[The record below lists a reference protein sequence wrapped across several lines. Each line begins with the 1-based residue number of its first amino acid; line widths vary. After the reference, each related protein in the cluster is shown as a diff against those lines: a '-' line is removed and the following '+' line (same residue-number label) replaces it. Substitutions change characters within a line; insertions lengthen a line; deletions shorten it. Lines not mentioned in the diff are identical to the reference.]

1 MKKHNAE
8 KFALYLLLALFV
20 IVFLFPIYWAVTTSF
35 KTPGQIMKVPP
46 EFFPSNWNLQNYVEI
61 FTKHQIGTYFINSLI
76 VAVTTT
82 LCAIM
87 VATFAGYGFSRF
99 KFRGRAFW
107 QYAII
112 VIRMVPGLVF
122 IIPYYIIFQKLGIL
136 DTLFGLII
144 VYITAALPLAIWL
157 FMGFF
162 DELPTEMFEAA
173 KIDGCSEFGTYW
185 RIALPLIV
193 PGIVVAAILVFLAA
207 YNEFSL
213 SLVLIFTDQNKTLPL
228 GISGMIQLQKDTPFG
243 TLAAAGT
250 IAFIPAL
257 VLALTTQKYVQAGI
271 TAGAVKG

>member
-46 EFFPSNWNLQNYVEI
+46 EFFPSNWNLQNYVEV
-61 FTKHQIGTYFINSLI
+61 FTKHQIGTYFINSLV

-82 LCAIM
+82 LCAII

-112 VIRMVPGLVF
+112 VMRMVPGLVF

>member
-1 MKKHNAE
+1 MKKNSVE
-8 KFALYLLLALFV
+8 KIVLYLLLAFFV
-20 IVFLFPIYWAVTTSF
+20 ILFLFPIYWAITTSF
-35 KTPGQIMKVPP
+35 KSTGQIMKVPP
-46 EFFPSNWNLQNYVEI
+46 EFIPSKWVLQNYIEV
-61 FTKHQIGTYFINSLI
+61 FTKHQIGTYFFNSMF
-76 VAVTTT
+76 VAITSTA
-82 LCAIM
+82 CAII

-99 KFRGRAFW
+99 KFKGRAFW

-112 VIRMVPGLVF
+112 VMRMVPGLVF
-122 IIPYYIIFQKLGIL
+122 IIPYYLIFQKLGIL
-136 DTLFGLII
+136 DTLFTLII
-144 VYITAALPLAIWL
+144 VYVTAALPLAIWL

-162 DELPTEMFEAA
+162 DELPTEIFEAA
-173 KIDGCSEFGTYW
+173 KIDGCNEFNTYW

-257 VLALTTQKYVQAGI
+257 ILALTTQKYIQAGI

>member
-1 MKKHNAE
+1 MRKQNVE
-8 KFALYLLLALFV
+8 KVILYLLLALFV

-35 KTPGQIMKVPP
+35 KSAGQIMKVPP
-46 EFFPSNWNLQNYVEI
+46 EFFPSSWSLQNYAEV

-76 VAVTTT
+76 VSVTTT
-82 LCAIM
+82 LCAII

-99 KFRGRAFW
+99 KFKGRAFW

-112 VIRMVPGLVF
+112 VMRMVPGLVF
-122 IIPYYIIFQKLGIL
+122 IIPYYIIFQRLGIL

-257 VLALTTQKYVQAGI
+257 ILALTTQKYVQAGI

>member
-20 IVFLFPIYWAVTTSF
+20 IAFLFPIYWAITTSF

-112 VIRMVPGLVF
+112 VMRMVPGLVF

-162 DELPTEMFEAA
+162 DELPAEMFEAA
-173 KIDGCSEFGTYW
+173 KMDGCSEFGTYW

>member
-1 MKKHNAE
+1 MKKHYAE
-8 KFALYLLLALFV
+8 KSALYLLLLLFV
-20 IVFLFPIYWAVTTSF
+20 VLFLFPIYWAVTTSF
-35 KTPGQIMKVPP
+35 KSVGQIMKVPP
-46 EFFPSNWNLQNYVEI
+46 EFFPSQWVLGNYVEV
-61 FTKHQIGTYFINSLI
+61 FTEHQIGTYFLNSLI

-82 LCAIM
+82 VCTCF

-99 KFRGRAFW
+99 RFKGKAFW

-112 VIRMVPGLVF
+112 VMRMVPGLVF

-144 VYITAALPLAIWL
+144 VYITASLPLAIWL

-162 DELPTEMFEAA
+162 DELPTEMFEASR
-173 KIDGCSEFGTYW
+173 IDGCSEFGTYW

-193 PGIVVAAILVFLAA
+193 PGIVVASILVFLAA

-213 SLVLIFTDQNKTLPL
+213 SLVLVFTDQNKTLPL

-257 VLALTTQKYVQAGI
+257 ILALTTQKYVQAGI